1 MTSRFWLFGILTGAA
16 VATAITLI
24 VTIWEWMENPGGI
37 FHNAEGTNWG
47 FVYDTAVSWFF
58 PVFGWVAVTA
68 ALVHLTWSRLRIIWQ
83 RRRARR
89 DDVD

>member
-16 VATAITLI
+16 VATAIALI
-24 VTIWEWMENPGGI
+24 VTIWEWVENPGGI
-37 FHNAEGTNWG
+37 FHNAEGTNWH

-58 PVFGWVAVTA
+58 PIFGWVTVIA
-68 ALVHLTWSRLRIIWQ
+68 ALIHLAWSRLRTVWQ
-83 RRRARR
+83 HRRARG